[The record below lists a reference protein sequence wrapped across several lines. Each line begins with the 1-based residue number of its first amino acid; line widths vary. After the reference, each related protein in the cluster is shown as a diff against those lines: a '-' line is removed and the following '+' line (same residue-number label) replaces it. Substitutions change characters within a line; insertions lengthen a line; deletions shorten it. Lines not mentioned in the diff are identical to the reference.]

1 MMDPG
6 RITNACPDHP
16 SKQKEFVCLTCKKIY
31 CRKCQKNDS
40 SHKSHIRPLS
50 DELLSSYEFKQ
61 YLGAG
66 TFGCVFSV
74 ISLSEDLPYAL
85 KVITDVATQADFD
98 FASKETKLH
107 SKMSHQNII
116 KYQNS
121 FRIQSENLFVIQ
133 LELADSSLES
143 ELKCLSQKTAFSY
156 FIQIIEALRYLHDD
170 LTIAHRDLKP
180 RNILIKNS
188 VIKLC
193 DMGEA
198 KILNKNML
206 TLSNGRGFGTTIYL
220 PPEVV
225 NGQKYNEKSDVWA
238 AGVVFHA
245 MLSQGKHPFDSKGN
259 RDESEIIE
267 NVKNRNGKFDE
278 CIQEP
283 IFLKILESSNI
294 LYFILF
300 NFDKIDCMNFDESER
315 FSALQ
320 ILKLIKVNYKLFI

>member
-1 MMDPG
+1 M
-6 RITNACPDHP
+6 
-16 SKQKEFVCLTCKKIY
+16 
-31 CRKCQKNDS
+31 
-40 SHKSHIRPLS
+40 
-50 DELLSSYEFKQ
+50 
-61 YLGAG
+61 
-66 TFGCVFSV
+66 FSV

-85 KVITDVATQADFD
+85 KVMTDVVTQDDFD
-98 FASKETKLH
+98 FVSRETKLH
-107 SKMSHQNII
+107 SKMSHPNII

-133 LELADSSLES
+133 LELADGSLES
-143 ELKCLSQKTAFSY
+143 ELRSLSQQKAFSY
-156 FIQIIEALRYLHDD
+156 FTQIMQALCYLHDD

-180 RNILIKNS
+180 RNILIKNDI
-188 VIKLC
+188 IKLC

-198 KILNKNML
+198 KIINKNML

-220 PPEVV
+220 PPEVL

-267 NVKNRNGKFDE
+267 NVRNRNGKFDE

-283 IFLKILESSNI
+283 RFQKILES
-294 LYFILF
+294 
-300 NFDKIDCMNFDESER
+300 
-315 FSALQ
+315 
-320 ILKLIKVNYKLFI
+320 